1 MKTVQDQA
9 FDRLL
14 KKLSAMRA
22 TLRNEERAIL
32 DELIIGQVS
41 TQRMN
46 VGRTTSKFAST
57 AKGESAEVEAH
68 KLNPGK
74 VAPKVSGKVAPKIS
88 SKIAEVEAHKLNP
101 GKVAPKVSGK
111 VAPKVSSKIAEVEA
125 HKLNPGKVAP
135 IVTGKVAP
143 KVSSKIAEVEAHKI
157 TNKVAGKITNKVASR
172 TAPKIAFDSNS
183 EEYLRIKE

>member
-57 AKGESAEVEAH
+57 AKGES
-68 KLNPGK
+68 
-74 VAPKVSGKVAPKIS
+74 
-88 SKIAEVEAHKLNP
+88 AEVEAHKLNP